1 MSENRSL
8 LGRLLHFVWSF
19 VLGIYKLVTVL
30 FLIVVAVLVWV
41 AFQGGPPP
49 KVDNNVA
56 LVIAP
61 SGALVE
67 QLDNQPGR
75 AFLEDISGDQPSQTL
90 LRDLIEALEEGATD
104 TRIKLAVLK
113 LDGLTSA
120 GLPQL
125 EELGEAIHKFRD
137 AGKKVIAYAPSYEQ
151 EHYYLAAQADEV
163 VLDPMG
169 MVNVEGY
176 SSYNNYFKDALD
188 KLGVQINVFRV
199 GEYKSA
205 VEPFTRNDMSAE
217 ARAANQ
223 KWLGDLWNAYGSAVA
238 EGRGLP
244 EGTMDSYIK
253 NFADAMQ
260 KFQGDGAAYAKS
272 AGLVTHVET
281 LSQFRKR
288 IGAIVGMDEDHGSF
302 RQINQHDYLHALHH
316 EQSKQPADPRE
327 ENKIAL
333 VVVQGEIVD
342 GEGQAG
348 EAGGDTVAD
357 LLDQARRDDDVAAV
371 VLRVDSPGGSVWASE
386 QIRREVQELRDSG
399 KPVVASMS
407 TVAASGGYWVSMAAN
422 QIWAHASTITGS
434 IGIFGLVPN
443 VNKPL
448 EKLGIHTDGVGTT
461 SLAGAFRMDRPLTP
475 EVGSIIQ
482 SQINKGY
489 HDFIS
494 GVAKARKLS
503 VEKVDQI
510 ARGRVW
516 SGNDAQ
522 SLGLVDQFGSLE
534 DAADAAAKLA
544 GVDADD
550 YVIEEMEPEHNF
562 TSKLLSTFSGSIHLN
577 LVPGLPQWAHRALEQ
592 ADVAK
597 NLRWMND
604 PRGMY
609 ALCFC
614 TPDKSG
620 R

>member
-19 VLGIYKLVTVL
+19 VVGIYKLVTVL
-30 FLIVVAVLVWV
+30 ILVTLAVLVWM

-61 SGALVE
+61 TGALVE
-67 QLDNQPGR
+67 QLDGAPGR
-75 AFLEDISGDQPSQTL
+75 AFLEDIAGDQPSETL
-90 LRDLIEALEEGATD
+90 LRDLIEALEEGAND
-104 TRIKLAVLK
+104 PRIKLAVLK
-113 LDGLTSA
+113 LDGMTGA

-169 MVNVEGY
+169 MVNIEGY

-205 VEPFTRNDMSAE
+205 VEPFTRNDMSPE

-223 KWLGDLWNAYGSAVA
+223 KWLGDLWTSYGSAVA
-238 EGRGLP
+238 ESRGLP
-244 EGTMDSYIK
+244 EGTVDNYVK
-253 NFADAMQ
+253 NFPDAMQ

-272 AGLVTHVET
+272 AGLVTHIET
-281 LSQFRKR
+281 LTQFRKR
-288 IGAIVGMDEDHGSF
+288 IGAIVGMDEEHGSF
-302 RQINQHDYLHALHH
+302 RQINEHDYLRALHH
-316 EQSKQPADPRE
+316 EQSKQPDPRE

-342 GEGQAG
+342 GDGQPG
-348 EAGGDTVAD
+348 EAGGDTVSD

-386 QIRREVQELRDSG
+386 QIRRQVQELRDSG

-434 IGIFGLVPN
+434 IGIFGMVPN
-443 VNKPL
+443 LNKPL

-461 SLAGAFRMDRPLTP
+461 PLAGAFRMDRPLTP

-482 SQINKGY
+482 AQINKGY

-503 VEKVDQI
+503 EQKVDEI

-562 TSKLLSTFSGSIHLN
+562 TSKLLSTFSGSIHLGF
-577 LVPGLPQWAHRALEQ
+577 LPGLPQWAHRVMEQ

-604 PRGMY
+604 PHGMY
-609 ALCFC
+609 AFCFC
-614 TPDKSG
+614 TPNPSG